1 MQFDYRK
8 RRGDC
13 SLRPDAN
20 RHLALDREIRV
31 GGVFQGIAGCAQLAA
46 EKSAMDW
53 SVHSELFDYAGTDA
67 AALLAGNSVTGD
79 ATQPRNLNLY
89 CIGLIEA

>member
-1 MQFDYRK
+1 
-8 RRGDC
+8 
-13 SLRPDAN
+13 
-20 RHLALDREIRV
+20 
-31 GGVFQGIAGCAQLAA
+31 
-46 EKSAMDW
+46 MDW